1 MFICCDMK
9 SFYASVECVARGL
22 DPLKARLLVADE
34 SRTDKTICLAV
45 SPALKAIGV
54 PSRPRLFEAR
64 QAIALYEAA
73 NHTKVDY
80 IVATPRMAEYI
91 RVSSKIY
98 EVFLRY
104 ISEED
109 IHVYSV
115 DESFVDVGPYDRIYR
130 SAAAREGV
138 STAHYIAMTIIRDV
152 LKTTGITAT
161 VGVGTNLYLAK
172 IGMDIV
178 AKKAPPDA
186 DGVRIAELD
195 EESYRLK
202 LWTHRPLTDF
212 WQVGPGT
219 ARRLITHGMR
229 TMGDIATVSLKHEA
243 ELYKLFGINA
253 ELLIDHAWGI
263 EPTTMA
269 DIKGYQPNGHSLSTG
284 QVLPRAYKYEEGF
297 LVFREMADLLC
308 AELTAKNLTTDS
320 LTWWAVFDPQ
330 TLEQLPDFAGAL
342 EVDFYGKI
350 QPKSAHGTARLR
362 NRSGSKRAIME
373 ALCKSFR
380 DRVDPRFLIR
390 RLGICANNTEIDCG
404 ALQIDM
410 LADYETL
417 EKEKNLE
424 RAMIDVRRRFGM
436 NAIVKGMNHEAG
448 ATTIERNQQIGGHRA
463 GSVPLPAM
471 PG

>member
-1 MFICCDMK
+1 MK
-9 SFYASVECVARGL
+9 SFYASVECVERGL
-22 DPLKARLLVADE
+22 DPLTAKLLVADE

-54 PSRPRLFEAR
+54 PSRPRLFEAK

-80 IVATPRMAEYI
+80 IIATPRMAEYI

-104 ISEED
+104 VSEQD
-109 IHVYSV
+109 VHVYSV
-115 DESFVDVGPYDRIYR
+115 DESFVDVGPYFRIYR
-130 SAAAREGV
+130 SAAEREGV
-138 STAHYIAMTIIRDV
+138 SPAHYIAMTIIRDV

-172 IGMDIV
+172 VGMDIV
-178 AKKAPPDA
+178 AKKAPPDK

-212 WQVGPGT
+212 WQIGPGT
-219 ARRLITHGMR
+219 ARRLVTHGMR
-229 TMGDIATVSLKHEA
+229 TMGDIATVSLTHEA
-243 ELYKLFGINA
+243 ALYKLFGINA

-269 DIKGYQPNGHSLSTG
+269 DIKSYKPEGHSLSTG
-284 QVLPRAYKYEEGF
+284 QVLPRGYKYNEGF

-308 AELTAKNLTTDS
+308 ADLVAKNLTTDS
-320 LTWWAVFDPQ
+320 LTWWVIFDTQ
-330 TLEQLPDFAGAL
+330 TMEELPDYKGPL
-342 EVDFYGKI
+342 EVDFYGKV
-350 QPKSAHGTARLR
+350 QPKSAHATARLR
-362 NRSGSKRAIME
+362 NRSNSKKAIME
-373 ALCKSFR
+373 ALCKSFTE
-380 DRVDPRFLIR
+380 RVDTRFLLR
-390 RLGICANNTEIDCG
+390 RLGICANNTEIDAG
-404 ALQIDM
+404 AVQIDM
-410 LADYETL
+410 LADYEST
-417 EKEKNLE
+417 EKEKALQ
-424 RAMIDVRRRFGM
+424 RAMIEVRKRYGK
-436 NAIVKGMNHEAG
+436 NSNVKGMNLEEG

-463 GSVPLPAM
+463 GSTALPPPPTDM
-471 PG
+471 DTG